1 MQVRCTTSSPV
12 LLLLDNHDSHLSI
25 EVLDYA
31 KDHGIVM
38 LSFPPHC
45 SHHMQPLDRT
55 VYGPFK
61 KHYNSALREWM
72 VDNPGKPAGIY
83 NIPALV
89 AKAFPKAMTV
99 ENITSGFRVTGIF
112 PHNANVFPEEAFL
125 PAQVTDRPQP
135 DDQVLT
141 AATVDPPTTAASASV
156 SAPDSSDVDK
166 QPGQQAASS
175 LESEQPQTVTSCDVP
190 VSSPPTDATNPP
202 TTADSASAEPF
213 AVTFGPRS
221 FASSAPTLWNSLPL
235 PLRDS
240 TLTPRH
246 FGSRLKTHLFSLAY
260 GRAS

>member
-1 MQVRCTTSSPV
+1 MTVLPLCHRFFGQLPLVWSVRRCVCYVCVMQVRCTTTSPV

-45 SHHMQPLDRT
+45 SHRMQPLDRT

-61 KHYNSALREWM
+61 KHYNSTLREWM

-89 AKAFPKAMTV
+89 AKAFQRAMMA

-112 PHNANVFPEEAFL
+112 PHNADVFPEEAFL

-135 DDQVLT
+135 DDDQVST
-141 AATVDPPTTAASASV
+141 AAT
-156 SAPDSSDVDK
+156 
-166 QPGQQAASS
+166 
-175 LESEQPQTVTSCDVP
+175 
-190 VSSPPTDATNPP
+190 
-202 TTADSASAEPF
+202 ADQLLI
-213 AVTFGPRS
+213 TCY
-221 FASSAPTLWNSLPL
+221 NY
-235 PLRDS
+235 
-240 TLTPRH
+240 
-246 FGSRLKTHLFSLAY
+246 K
-260 GRAS
+260 